1 MASCPGLPAPASEQ
15 GPKQRMRML
24 ASISTGPS
32 FVALRAD
39 LKVAPTLPV
48 LGLLDLCTSLAFY
61 YYYVFGKY
69 VFLHF

>member
-1 MASCPGLPAPASEQ
+1 MDVMASCFGLPASASVH

-48 LGLLDLCTSLAFY
+48 LGLLVVWSSLSF
-61 YYYVFGKY
+61 
-69 VFLHF
+69 